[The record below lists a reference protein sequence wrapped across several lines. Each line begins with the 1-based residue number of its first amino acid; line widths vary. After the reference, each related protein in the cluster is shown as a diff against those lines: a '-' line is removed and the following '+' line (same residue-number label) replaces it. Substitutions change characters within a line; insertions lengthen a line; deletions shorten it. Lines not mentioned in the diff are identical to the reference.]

1 MFAKDFTKDFLIRSE
16 SMREILFKAKR
27 IDNGEWVF
35 GSYRELPDCPVLT
48 HIVGA
53 PMNNPDD
60 VNKSFFVNPE
70 TVCQYIGLT
79 DRNGTK
85 IFEND
90 IVKYDDALHKVVF
103 ENRFGNAYFGIVM
116 NDRNEVWNF
125 SPLVPADKMFV
136 VGNIFDNPELIRG
149 VEE

>member
-1 MFAKDFTKDFLIRSE
+1 
-16 SMREILFKAKR
+16 MREILFKAKR
-27 IDNGEWVF
+27 RDIGKWVKGYYTCLHGINGARDSHFIIDEHGE
-35 GSYRELPDCPVLT
+35 YNLIDPD
-48 HIVGA
+48 
-53 PMNNPDD
+53 
-60 VNKSFFVNPE
+60 

-79 DRNGTK
+79 DRNNTK

-125 SPLVPADKMFV
+125 SPLAPADKMLV
-136 VGNIFDNPELIRG
+136 VGNIFDNPELIGG
-149 VEE
+149 VDE